1 MKNLKILMAVLFCG
15 ILLTGCG
22 KEETLTCTNT
32 QSASGVKMDQEVSIT
47 FNGKKVKNIKMT
59 VDSKA
64 TTDVIKENW
73 DVFASTLDK
82 QYKKKDSDGI
92 KVETTNNKD
101 KYSYVIDIEIDLDKA
116 NKDSLAEYNLSSIAN
131 AKGSKKEV
139 KESAEKSGFTCK

>member
-1 MKNLKILMAVLFCG
+1 
-15 ILLTGCG
+15 
-22 KEETLTCTNT
+22 
-32 QSASGVKMDQEVSIT
+32 
-47 FNGKKVKNIKMT
+47 MT

-101 KYSYVIDIEIDLDKA
+101 KYSYKIDIEIDLDKA

-139 KESAEKSGFTCK
+139 KESAENSGFTCK